1 MPTQESGA
9 LGSPVN
15 LSQDSR
21 CVFMTGAPACGSMV
35 AGAGML
41 AEGSHPEQHAN

>member
-15 LSQDSR
+15 LSQDSS
-21 CVFMTGAPACGSMV
+21 CAFMTGALAVASMV

-41 AEGSHPEQHAN
+41 AEG